1 MLPQTK
7 THAPDCSE
15 LLIRQTIRA
24 FVLRPEISCADPSL
38 ALPGTISNLSQVP
51 VQWFPMVSNGFN
63 VSSTGFPEIVNN
75 YASPG
80 WVAESGIAG

>member
-1 MLPQTK
+1 
-7 THAPDCSE
+7 
-15 LLIRQTIRA
+15 
-24 FVLRPEISCADPSL
+24 
-38 ALPGTISNLSQVP
+38 
-51 VQWFPMVSNGFN
+51 MVSNGFQWFPM